1 MIAVPGGLMLVRFLI
16 AVLIGAAF
24 ALIVALAERWI
35 KPHQRLQQTE
45 SDAETDSRKEL
56 LDRIV
61 TLVSGTFAFLL
72 GLVIVMNLTN
82 MTNARQSTVQEVTG
96 LSEAYNTARALPGPD
111 RLHIREGIWTYVHTV
126 INHEWPLMN
135 RMKMSMTAWH
145 ELGSLQNWVYT
156 IPTHGETDLQAAK
169 SQVSAGLATAYS
181 ARTARGVQVVEGLP
195 DFLWWL
201 LIADAVIML
210 LVPLL
215 KGITITKRSLAFYAA
230 FGAMITVMLWFIDEL
245 NYPFSGGLVVHA
257 DAFTQFLQYSLLP
270 GQ

>member
-1 MIAVPGGLMLVRFLI
+1 MLVRFLV
-16 AVLIGAAF
+16 AVLVGAAF
-24 ALIVALAERWI
+24 ALIVALAGHWFQ
-35 KPHQRLQQTE
+35 PHQRMAKAE

-72 GLVIVMNLTN
+72 GLVIVTNLTN
-82 MTNARQSTVQEVTG
+82 MNNARQTTVQEVTG
-96 LSEAYNTARALPGPD
+96 LSEAYNSARALPGSD
-111 RLHIREGIWTYVHTV
+111 RLRLREGIWTYVHTV
-126 INHEWPLMN
+126 INQEWPLMDN
-135 RMKMSMTAWH
+135 MKMSMPAWH

-156 IPTHGETDLQAAK
+156 IPTSGEADLQAAK
-169 SQVSAGLATAYS
+169 SQISSGLATAYS
-181 ARTARGVQVVEGLP
+181 ARAGRAVEVVEGLP

-201 LIADAVIML
+201 LIGDAVIML

-230 FGAMITVMLWFIDEL
+230 FGVMIAVMLWFVDEL

-257 DAFTQFLQYSLLP
+257 DAFAQFLQYSLPP